1 MMLNVRS
8 KNASNDIVQIE
19 KSNMVLKDQD
29 DSNEFVGRG
38 YQKEV
43 IWMEQMQ
50 SNDCVKRTSQK
61 KVKRTNVRQKAME
74 GRLKVP

>member
-1 MMLNVRS
+1 MLNVRS

-43 IWMEQMQ
+43 I
-50 SNDCVKRTSQK
+50 
-61 KVKRTNVRQKAME
+61 
-74 GRLKVP
+74 

>member
-50 SNDCVKRTSQK
+50 SNDCVERINQK
-61 KVKRTNVRQKAME
+61 KA
-74 GRLKVP
+74 